1 MAEQSE
7 LYKWFW
13 RKMDALTASR
23 PLTSKQIAEN
33 TREESVQRFER
44 MRDHLDLLN
53 EFLSEAKSVTEEMER
68 KGLDARWARSFV
80 TKLLGPVNI
89 LNHAIGASGEA
100 VDAAHQVSLELAIW
114 YKHAADHARVQ
125 ANGDDDDYMI
135 ASAKIDHHWQAR
147 NIRAVLST
155 DQNSF
160 VMRLW
165 PKWRDRLLSLV
176 I

>member
-13 RKMDALTASR
+13 KKMDALTASR
-23 PLTSKQIAEN
+23 PLTPKEIAEN
-33 TREESVQRFER
+33 AREKSVQRFMR
-44 MRDHLDLLN
+44 MRDNLALLN
-53 EFLSEAKSVTEEMER
+53 EFLSEAKSVTEELER
-68 KGLDARWARSFV
+68 TGVDVRWARSFV
-80 TKLLGPVNI
+80 SKLLGPINI
-89 LNHAIGASGEA
+89 LNHAVGASAEA
-100 VDAAHQVSLELAIW
+100 VEAAQQVSLELAIW
-114 YKHAADHARVQ
+114 YKHAADQARVK
-125 ANGDDDDYMI
+125 ANGDDDQYMI
-135 ASAKIDHHWQAR
+135 ASAEIDRLWQAR
-147 NIRAVLST
+147 NVKAVLSA